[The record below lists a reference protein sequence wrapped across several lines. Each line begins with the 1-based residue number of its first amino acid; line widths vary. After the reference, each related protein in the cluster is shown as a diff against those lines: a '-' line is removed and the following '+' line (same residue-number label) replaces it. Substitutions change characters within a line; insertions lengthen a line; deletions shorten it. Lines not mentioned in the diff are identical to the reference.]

1 MQEKLP
7 SKGKQIAQ
15 LKQELS
21 DLQIKYKRLLEQWL
35 QNQVAE
41 RAVLATFDKAVEEN
55 VDPVTYEKI
64 RKRIGELNKPEEPEE
79 LIIT

>member
-1 MQEKLP
+1 MQKKTP
-7 SKGKQIAQ
+7 SKGKQ
-15 LKQELS
+15 LKELQERVKTLEAE
-21 DLQIKYKRLLEQWL
+21 KKRLLEQWL

-64 RKRIGELNKPEEPEE
+64 RARIAELNKPEEPEE